1 VVNTVSGK
9 LPATFLCVWGM
20 WIVLTASFDL
30 QELAVG
36 AVVSLLV
43 AAISCNI
50 LFRGKIG
57 KALNPKRWAYAIAYI
72 PAYIWAEIKA
82 HADVIYRI
90 LHPKMPIKPGIVK
103 VPTKLRTDFGIT
115 GLANAITMTP
125 GTLSVE
131 VDEKKPS
138 LYVHWIDVKA
148 VEPDKTR
155 TMIARPFE
163 RFLKGVFG

>member
-1 VVNTVSGK
+1 MVSGK
-9 LPATFLCVWGM
+9 LTAIFLCVWAM
-20 WIVLTASFDL
+20 WIVFTTSLDP

-36 AVVSLLV
+36 AVASALV
-43 AAISCNI
+43 ATISYKV
-50 LFRGKIG
+50 LFTKGAGKKLG
-57 KALNPKRWAYAIAYI
+57 PSRVAYAIAYF
-72 PAYIWAEIKA
+72 PAYVWAEMKS

-90 LHPKMPIKPGIVK
+90 LHPRMPIRPGIVQ
-103 VPTKLRTDFGIT
+103 VPTKLRTDFGMT

-148 VEPDKTR
+148 VDPDQASAK
-155 TMIARPFE
+155 IAKPFE
-163 RFLKGVFG
+163 RFLGRIFG

>member
-1 VVNTVSGK
+1 
-9 LPATFLCVWGM
+9 M
-20 WIVLTASFDL
+20 WIVLTASLDP

-43 AAISCNI
+43 AVLSYNL
-50 LFRGKIG
+50 LFHGKMG
-57 KALNPKRWAYAIAYI
+57 KKLNPKRWAYAIAYV

-90 LHPKMPIKPGIVK
+90 LHPRMPIRPGIVK

-131 VDEKKPS
+131 VNEKDPS
-138 LYVHWIDVKA
+138 LYVHWINVKA
-148 VEPDKTR
+148 VEPDKTSAE
-155 TMIARPFE
+155 IAGPFE
-163 RFLKGVFG
+163 RFLRRIFG

>member
-1 VVNTVSGK
+1 
-9 LPATFLCVWGM
+9 M
-20 WIVLTASFDL
+20 WIVLTASLDP

-43 AAISCNI
+43 AVLSYNI
-50 LFRGKIG
+50 LFQGKIS
-57 KALNPKRWAYAIAYI
+57 KKLNPKRLAYAIAYV

-90 LHPKMPIKPGIVK
+90 LHPRMPIRPGIVK
-103 VPTKLRTDFGIT
+103 VPTNLRTDFGIT

-131 VDEKKPS
+131 VKEEDPS
-138 LYVHWIDVKA
+138 LYVHWINVKV
-148 VEPDKTR
+148 VEPDKTSAE
-155 TMIARPFE
+155 IAGPFE
-163 RFLKGVFG
+163 RFLRRIFG